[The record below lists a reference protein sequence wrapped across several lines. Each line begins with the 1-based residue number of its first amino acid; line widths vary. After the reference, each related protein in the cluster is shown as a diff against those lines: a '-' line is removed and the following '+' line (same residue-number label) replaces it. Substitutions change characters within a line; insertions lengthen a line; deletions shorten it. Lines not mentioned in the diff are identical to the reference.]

1 MVSVER
7 ATRIFTRIDELEQ
20 QMDQE
25 SELNDLPE
33 KKLATMRDV
42 ARAAGVSVSTVSRVL
57 DERLP
62 TSRSGLGRENSPG
75 GP

>member
-33 KKLATMRDV
+33 K
-42 ARAAGVSVSTVSRVL
+42 AGDNAGCCSRCGR
-57 DERLP
+57 ERLDRFAR
-62 TSRSGLGRENSPG
+62 TR
-75 GP
+75 

>member
-33 KKLATMRDV
+33 KSWRQCGMLLAL
-42 ARAAGVSVSTVSRVL
+42 RA
-57 DERLP
+57 
-62 TSRSGLGRENSPG
+62 
-75 GP
+75 